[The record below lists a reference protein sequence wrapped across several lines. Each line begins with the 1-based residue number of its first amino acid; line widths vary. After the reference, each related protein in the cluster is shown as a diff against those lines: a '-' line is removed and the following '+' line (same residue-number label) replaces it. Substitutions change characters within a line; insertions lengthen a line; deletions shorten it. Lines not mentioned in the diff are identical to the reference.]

1 MVKKEVNGKLTS
13 GESPWMVV
21 NVYTWTEER
30 NDIPKSVVEAR
41 RRVEMATIFGS
52 EALRWKEGE
61 GRKEF
66 RERCG

>member
-1 MVKKEVNGKLTS
+1 MMDSVSVEFQAAVSVLVARRTIAAC
-13 GESPWMVV
+13 P
-21 NVYTWTEER
+21 TA
-30 NDIPKSVVEAR
+30 KSVVEAR